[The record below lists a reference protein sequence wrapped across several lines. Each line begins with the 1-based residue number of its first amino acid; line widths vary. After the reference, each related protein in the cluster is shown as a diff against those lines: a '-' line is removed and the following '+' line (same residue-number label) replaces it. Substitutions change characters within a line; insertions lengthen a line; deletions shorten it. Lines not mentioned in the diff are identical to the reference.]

1 MTNCSIHWC
10 DWSIIFCDLAKNCCI
25 LAHVGLRHIGQRWS
39 RRRLHATF
47 PSRCVLTT
55 SAMACNIF
63 KHSIHAA
70 GGIQNYDNMNKA
82 TWVLGWHSGTTCWV
96 LSLGSIVCNSTPGWN
111 VAVWWLGSLFI
122 PFAPVTNQYQSMAA
136 TLCGWEGNQ
145 WCWDIFRVR
154 SRIWGRTVE
163 IEARARKWKR
173 WTRHDWGSHPEVK
186 ARQMETE
193 A

>member
-1 MTNCSIHWC
+1 MSDC
-10 DWSIIFCDLAKNCCI
+10 DTLGSGEADVDCMLHFHRDVSWPRQPWPATYLNIQFM
-25 LAHVGLRHIGQRWS
+25 
-39 RRRLHATF
+39 RLE
-47 PSRCVLTT
+47 V
-55 SAMACNIF
+55 
-63 KHSIHAA
+63 
-70 GGIQNYDNMNKA
+70 QNYDNMNKA